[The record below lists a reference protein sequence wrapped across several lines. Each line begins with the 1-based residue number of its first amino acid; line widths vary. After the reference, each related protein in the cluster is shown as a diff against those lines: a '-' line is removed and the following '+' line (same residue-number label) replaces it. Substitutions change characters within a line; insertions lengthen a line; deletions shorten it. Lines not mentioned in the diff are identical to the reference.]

1 MKKLPKLNIFI
12 GLTHERPHVSDVCK
26 ESVLT
31 YNPEARIF
39 PMHPQHLA
47 GWTRK
52 RAPDQNTD
60 HTIARF
66 MCPAFCKFEGYSIF
80 MDDDFIVECN
90 LMETLRYINDMQ
102 AVSVVQHNYTPTK
115 SKYIASGVK
124 DEYNSAFPRKNWASF
139 MLFNNGHPDCRKL
152 TLSYVNNAPASDLMH
167 FRWTETPFIGKM
179 PIHYNFLV
187 GEYNPIKNIKIYHY
201 TLGGPWANETK
212 SCDFAK
218 KWLYYEKKLKKR
230 LTLEC
235 A

>member
-124 DEYNSAFPRKNWASF
+124 DEYNLAFPRKNWASF

-230 LTLEC
+230 LTLEY

>member
-124 DEYNSAFPRKNWASF
+124 DEHNSAFPRKNWASF

-230 LTLEC
+230 LTLE
-235 A
+235 

>member
-124 DEYNSAFPRKNWASF
+124 DEHNSAFPRKNWASF

-230 LTLEC
+230 LTLEY

>member
-1 MKKLPKLNIFI
+1 MKKLPKLYIFI
-12 GLTHERPHVSDVCK
+12 GLTHERPFVTEVCK
-26 ESVLT
+26 ESILQH
-31 YNPEARIF
+31 NPDASIF
-39 PMHPQHLA
+39 PMHPQHLG

-60 HTIARF
+60 HAIARF

-230 LTLEC
+230 LTLEY

>member
-1 MKKLPKLNIFI
+1 
-12 GLTHERPHVSDVCK
+12 
-26 ESVLT
+26 
-31 YNPEARIF
+31 
-39 PMHPQHLA
+39 MHPQHLA

-167 FRWTETPFIGKM
+167 FKWTETPFIGKM

-201 TLGGPWANETK
+201 TLGGPWVNETK

-230 LTLEC
+230 LTLEY

>member
-167 FRWTETPFIGKM
+167 FRWTKTPFIGKM

>member
-167 FRWTETPFIGKM
+167 FKWTETPFIGKM

-201 TLGGPWANETK
+201 TLGGPWVNETK

-230 LTLEC
+230 LTLEY

>member
-230 LTLEC
+230 LTLEY